1 MKHYILFWTF
11 SGNYADNPVEVWAK
25 DEVTAIMHTFGALFN
40 EKVRYLVFEVGKGLV
55 FNGKL
60 GGENNLKMAKFN
72 EPRSDDHGREYEF
85 IA

>member
-11 SGNYADNPVEVWAK
+11 LANYADNPIEVWAK
-25 DEVTAIMHTFGALFN
+25 DPQTAIMHTWGGSYN
-40 EKVRYLVFEVGKGLV
+40 KDVRYLVFEVGKGLV

-60 GGENNLKMAKFN
+60 GGENNLKMSKFN
-72 EPRSDDHGREYEF
+72 EPRSDEHSREYEF